1 MKIENSGLEEIG
13 IESKCERDDQF
24 DWTRSINVEMS
35 VTSINLKQVIYDVH
49 CMYTKVAGG

>member
-35 VTSINLKQVIYDVH
+35 VTSINLKQVIYKLYYLQG
-49 CMYTKVAGG
+49 MYT